1 MTASLKELVADLK
14 LLLKPDQF
22 DDYCP
27 DGLQLEGRSLVRKIL
42 SGVTAC
48 RRWGIS

>member
-1 MTASLKELVADLK
+1 MTASLKELEADLK

-27 DGLQLEGRSLVRKIL
+27 NGLQLEGRSVVRKIL
-42 SGVTAC
+42 SGVTVC
-48 RRWGIS
+48 RRWGIN